1 MALQTTLSPVPDRD
15 VPGLHESCALSPD
28 AARAEEFDRNLRARL
43 FDSFCHIAECAGL
56 GDDGRADLDF
66 LEGRLR
72 GSIVS
77 PWVFCLYSKLVA
89 ELSKDYSN
97 SATPIVAD
105 IMAAASL
112 PAGAGVVPFRDCTVP
127 ASWWDH
133 FEVVFDTDNERHF
146 ASEIPGPETFSLC
159 KREVEEGLSLLRLAD
174 PPWHDEVRSL
184 LPMIVAGSG
193 PLDTADMFNG
203 ASTFFFW
210 GGSLINAQVRRS
222 PVSIIDL
229 LVHESSHLL
238 LFGLSADGALLS
250 NGGEERYTSPLRA
263 DPRPIDGILHAS
275 FVASRVHLSMCR
287 LLDSGYLTKD
297 NERRAAERRDHN
309 ARSARIGLDVLNEN
323 ARPTELGEGVLDS
336 LRSYW
341 AAPALQ

>member
-1 MALQTTLSPVPDRD
+1 MALQTTLSPGPDCD
-15 VPGLHESCALSPD
+15 VHGLHESCALSPN
-28 AARAEEFDRNLRARL
+28 AARVEEFDRNLRARL
-43 FDSFCHIAECAGL
+43 FDSFCHIAECVGL
-56 GDDGRADLDF
+56 GDDGRPNLDL

-72 GSIVS
+72 GSSVS

-89 ELSKDYSN
+89 ELSKDYSD
-97 SATPIVAD
+97 SATSIVAD

-133 FEVVFDTDNERHF
+133 FEVLFDTDSERHF
-146 ASEIPGPETFSLC
+146 APEIPGPETFSLC
-159 KREVEEGLSLLRLAD
+159 KREVGEGLSLLRLAD

-184 LPMIVAGSG
+184 LPIIVAGSG

-250 NGGEERYTSPLRA
+250 NGGEERYTSPLRS

-297 NERRAAERRDHN
+297 NEKRAAERRDHN
-309 ARSARIGLDVLNEN
+309 ARSARVGLDVLNEN

-341 AAPALQ
+341 AAPALK